1 MDTQRALEQLRG
13 RLETSFGKALAMLIL
28 ASACNDADVSMVGLT
43 PDQYGRLVEAVSRDQ
58 RVVGELRQLFGS
70 VALGQ
75 EHQVNAVRRG
85 PVGEQR

>member
-58 RVVGELRQLFGS
+58 RVVDMWGTAGAADVAAQWREL
-70 VALGQ
+70 VA
-75 EHQVNAVRRG
+75 
-85 PVGEQR
+85 